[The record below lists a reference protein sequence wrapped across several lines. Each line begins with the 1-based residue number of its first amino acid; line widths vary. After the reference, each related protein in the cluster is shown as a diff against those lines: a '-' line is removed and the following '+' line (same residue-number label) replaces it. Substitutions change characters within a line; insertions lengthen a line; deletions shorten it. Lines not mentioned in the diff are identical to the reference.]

1 MADRVEGVLVWDKS
15 TDEGSTIA
23 LVLEVVALI
32 VVVAAVNNTVL
43 EIVCEVVFSKIG
55 EEHCNES
62 ATVTD
67 AEGSVAVD
75 VINCDRF
82 GVNEAVDTISAE
94 NIDVRL
100 FADKSLK
107 LLPAAG
113 TPDVDDDE

>member
-1 MADRVEGVLVWDKS
+1 M
-15 TDEGSTIA
+15 
-23 LVLEVVALI
+23 VALI